1 MTHFDP
7 VFPAV
12 GITGLI
18 AAAAA
23 DATGLADPWWVAAV
37 VVPLAGFAGWLV
49 RWILQRQDS
58 RESTL
63 LAQQNAREARE
74 DKRAEH
80 VELQTKAI
88 ELCVTELRE
97 MRNGQHRIEHD
108 LTTLPERLAAVIRGH
123 GEQHP

>member
-1 MTHFDP
+1 MTHIDP

-18 AAAAA
+18 AATAAE
-23 DATGLADPWWVAAV
+23 ATGLADPWWIAAI

-49 RWILQRQDS
+49 RWILQRQDA
-58 RESTL
+58 REAVL

-74 DKRAEH
+74 DKRAEQ
-80 VELQTKAI
+80 VDLQTRAI

-97 MRNGQHRIEHD
+97 MRGNQTRMEHD
-108 LTTLPERLAAVIRGH
+108 LAELPERLAAVIRGH
-123 GEQHP
+123 GDRQ